1 MLTTYLNTLPYTK
14 FVLIEDSVTAKGGEI
29 LEYLLKNHENKQDYR
44 THLFVFERNFNQ
56 IKNKHP
62 GSECHDFTS
71 DLRNWMSLTTSD
83 METVISNL
91 EENCV
96 VVIDSL
102 VHVLYR
108 YGLLGAYQTFT
119 DIKNKKNV
127 QQIITVLHTDLLEDR
142 DKVIQYFQHLSTLHM
157 ELQPKRVLYTY
168 KKSQRKIIK
177 QLEEYYCDSGKFITQ
192 PIKKP
197 DKDVIR
203 ETVEQINPENMSTF
217 KIGLSEKDKES
228 RSNLVLPYLPKE
240 TNSSDGKI
248 HYAFDDIDDWDEED
262 PDDDLDI

>member
-1 MLTTYLNTLPYTK
+1 M
-14 FVLIEDSVTAKGGEI
+14 TAKGGEI

-119 DIKNKKNV
+119 DIKNKKSKLYSEFCVVGNCGDFRCS
-127 QQIITVLHTDLLEDR
+127 TD
-142 DKVIQYFQHLSTLHM
+142 
-157 ELQPKRVLYTY
+157 
-168 KKSQRKIIK
+168 
-177 QLEEYYCDSGKFITQ
+177 YYSVAYRFVRRSG
-192 PIKKP
+192 
-197 DKDVIR
+197 
-203 ETVEQINPENMSTF
+203 
-217 KIGLSEKDKES
+217 
-228 RSNLVLPYLPKE
+228 
-240 TNSSDGKI
+240 
-248 HYAFDDIDDWDEED
+248 
-262 PDDDLDI
+262 